1 MKYTPLL
8 LVLAL
13 LLTCGCMTKDGR
25 TGRSTLGFGIPGVGT
40 IEGSN
45 TTPPGKD
52 VGSSLFIEKLEVTG
66 LAAEILSARL
76 GGGIVELQNLKEKTE
91 NPDTPPE

>member
-1 MKYTPLL
+1 M
-8 LVLAL
+8 A
-13 LLTCGCMTKDGR
+13 KDGR

-66 LAAEILSARL
+66 LPAEILAARL
-76 GGGIVELQNLKEKTE
+76 GARIVKLQKLKEKTQ
-91 NPDTPPE
+91 NPDTPSE